1 MTFVKRVQKRNSWNQ
16 EEKPVDNAC
25 FLGKLAHDVK
35 FFLKNIELADE
46 SHRRGQG
53 MPTEMS
59 IKAIEATVLQ

>member
-16 EEKPVDNAC
+16 EENPVDNVY
-25 FLGKLAHDVK
+25 FLGK
-35 FFLKNIELADE
+35 LADE